1 MIIDISYIKKVLGI
15 EVEDSIIN
23 YLITFYFDYLCE
35 HVNVDTT
42 LEEEEISNDNITP
55 STENP
60 NILKDNLTVFQET
73 IIYGIACHL
82 LKMNIS
88 ITTVPQELIDEYKEY
103 ITDQDT
109 LTYCNL
115 FDICLKLLT
124 DYLNDTSNVGYLR
137 RLLDLH
143 PNDISDN
150 EIEFLIEH
158 YTSYYKE
165 LMPKVDTESP
175 LFKQTVWLSV
185 ACHIYKTRPEII
197 ITPTE
202 YEVDEVR
209 EEFGL
214 AFDKF
219 GNTWCDL
226 ADAALSDLKKQVY
239 GYYGLRAYD
248 RPGART
254 KYGYHGPTG
263 GA

>member
-1 MIIDISYIKKVLGI
+1 MLIDISYIKNVLKV
-15 EVEDSIIN
+15 EVDDSVIN
-23 YLITFYFDYLCE
+23 YLIDFYFDYICE
-35 HVNVDTT
+35 HINVETT
-42 LEEEEISNDNITP
+42 LDEEEILNDNLEEPI
-55 STENP
+55 ENP
-60 NILKDNLTVFQET
+60 NISNDDLTMIQEA

-82 LKMNIS
+82 NKMNIS
-88 ITTVPQELIDEYKEY
+88 IITVPQELADEYNEY
-103 ITDQDT
+103 TEI
-109 LTYCNL
+109 LSYCDL
-115 FDICLKLLT
+115 FDVCLELLT

-143 PNDISDN
+143 PVDISDM

-158 YTSYYKE
+158 YTSYLKE
-165 LMPKVDTESP
+165 LMPKVNTESI
-175 LFKQTVWLSV
+175 LFKQAVWLSV
-185 ACHIYKTRPEII
+185 ACHIFKTKPEII

-254 KYGYHGPTG
+254 KYGYHGPTRRT
-263 GA
+263 

>member
-1 MIIDISYIKKVLGI
+1 MIIDIAYIQKALNTK
-15 EVEDSIIN
+15 VEDSVIS
-23 YLITFYFDYLCE
+23 YLITFYFDYICE
-35 HVNVDTT
+35 HINVQTT
-42 LEEEEISNDNITP
+42 LDEEEIINDKLDTLIT
-55 STENP
+55 NP
-60 NILKDNLTVFQET
+60 NISNDELTVFQEAM
-73 IIYGIACHL
+73 IYGIACHL
-82 LKMNIS
+82 NKMHMSEINPS
-88 ITTVPQELIDEYKEY
+88 QELTNKYNKYSENK
-103 ITDQDT
+103 DT
-109 LTYCNL
+109 LTYCDL
-115 FDICLKLLT
+115 FDICLKLLK
-124 DYLNDTSNVGYLR
+124 DYLDDTSNVGYLR

-143 PNDISDN
+143 TLDISDE

-158 YTSYYKE
+158 YTIYLQE
-165 LMPKVDTESP
+165 LLPKVDTESP
-175 LFKQTVWLSV
+175 LFKQAVWLSV

-226 ADAALSDLKKQVY
+226 ADAAISDLKKQVY

-254 KYGYHGPTG
+254 KYKYHGPLRR
-263 GA
+263 

>member
-1 MIIDISYIKKVLGI
+1 MIIDISYIKRVLNT
-15 EVEDSIIN
+15 EVEDSVIQ
-23 YLITFYFDYLCE
+23 YLIDFYFDYICE
-35 HVNVDTT
+35 HINAQTSLNEEDILNDN
-42 LEEEEISNDNITP
+42 LEEPIDY
-55 STENP
+55 P
-60 NILKDNLTVFQET
+60 NIFNDDLTVFQET
-73 IIYGIACHL
+73 MIYGIACHL
-82 LKMNIS
+82 FKMGIS
-88 ITTVPQELIDEYKEY
+88 ISFVPQELINEYSEY
-103 ITDQDT
+103 LEITDD
-109 LTYCNL
+109 LTYCDL

-137 RLLDLH
+137 RLLNLDE
-143 PNDISDN
+143 NDISDQ

-158 YTSYYKE
+158 YTSYIKE
-165 LMPKVDTESP
+165 LMPKVDTDSV
-175 LFKQTVWLSV
+175 LFKQAVWLSV
-185 ACHIYKTRPEII
+185 ACHIYKTKPEII

-248 RPGART
+248 RPGARS
-254 KYGYHGPTG
+254 KYGYHGPTSRI
-263 GA
+263 

>member
-1 MIIDISYIKKVLGI
+1 MIIDISYIKRALEI
-15 EVEDSIIN
+15 DVEDSIIK
-23 YLITFYFDYLCE
+23 YLIDFYFDYICE
-35 HVNVDTT
+35 HINVETSLDEEDILNDNLETPVNNPN
-42 LEEEEISNDNITP
+42 ISND
-55 STENP
+55 
-60 NILKDNLTVFQET
+60 DLTIFQECM
-73 IIYGIACHL
+73 IYGIACHL

-88 ITTVPQELIDEYKEY
+88 ISIVPQELINEYHEY
-103 ITDQDT
+103 LNVNDI
-109 LTYCNL
+109 LTYCDL

-137 RLLDLH
+137 RLLNLYTE
-143 PNDISDN
+143 DISN
-150 EIEFLIEH
+150 EEIEFLIEH
-158 YTSYYKE
+158 YTSYIKE
-165 LMPKVDTESP
+165 LMPKVDTKSV
-175 LFKQTVWLSV
+175 LFKQAVWLSV
-185 ACHIYKTRPEII
+185 ACHIYKTNPEII

-202 YEVDEVR
+202 YEVDEVK

-254 KYGYHGPTG
+254 KYGYHGPTSRL
-263 GA
+263 

>member
-1 MIIDISYIKKVLGI
+1 MLIDISYIKNVLQI
-15 EVEDSIIN
+15 EIEDSIIN
-23 YLITFYFDYLCE
+23 YLIDFYFNYICD
-35 HVNVDTT
+35 HVDINTT
-42 LEEEEISNDNITP
+42 LSEEEIYNNNLDIP
-55 STENP
+55 VDNP
-60 NILKDNLTVFQET
+60 NILNDNLTVFQET
-73 IIYGIACHL
+73 VIYGIACHL
-82 LKMNIS
+82 QKMNIS
-88 ITTVPQELIDEYKEY
+88 IIPVPQELINEYSEY
-103 ITDQDT
+103 FEDT
-109 LTYCNL
+109 NILTYCNL
-115 FDICLKLLT
+115 FDICLTLLT

-137 RLLDLH
+137 RLLDLN
-143 PNDISDN
+143 PMDISDT

-158 YTSYYKE
+158 YTSYFKE
-165 LMPKVDTESP
+165 LMPKVDEESP
-175 LFKQTVWLSV
+175 LFKQAVWLAV

-254 KYGYHGPTG
+254 KYGYHGPTRRT
-263 GA
+263 